1 MNNKAKVSPTV
12 TEQFNATSVTKGY
25 TYCREIKCTVN
36 NTTVQY
42 NIYLAFPQSHTVQE
56 AINNRLLSQ
65 QILTPHL
72 CTNNSNF
79 PIKIICS
86 KI

>member
-36 NTTVQY
+36 NKTVQY
-42 NIYLAFPQSHTVQE
+42 IDNQFFSPEPHSTGGDQQPIAESANIDTSPLY
-56 AINNRLLSQ
+56 R
-65 QILTPHL
+65 
-72 CTNNSNF
+72 
-79 PIKIICS
+79 
-86 KI
+86 

>member
-42 NIYLAFPQSHTVQE
+42 NILFSFSPEPYSTGGH
-56 AINNRLLSQ
+56 Q
-65 QILTPHL
+65 Q
-72 CTNNSNF
+72 
-79 PIKIICS
+79 PIAESANIDTS
-86 KI
+86 PLYQQQ

>member
-42 NIYLAFPQSHTVQE
+42 IDNQFFPPE
-56 AINNRLLSQ
+56 
-65 QILTPHL
+65 PHS
-72 CTNNSNF
+72 TGGD
-79 PIKIICS
+79 
-86 KI
+86 